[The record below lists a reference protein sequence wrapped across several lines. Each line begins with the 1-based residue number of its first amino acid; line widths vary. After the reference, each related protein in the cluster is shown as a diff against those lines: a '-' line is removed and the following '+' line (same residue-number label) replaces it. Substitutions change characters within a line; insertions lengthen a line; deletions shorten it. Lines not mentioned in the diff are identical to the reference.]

1 MENVTAQ
8 FGLHHIFKEPTH
20 ISNTLSSYV
29 DLIFTTQPNLIPE
42 SGVQSS
48 LNPNCYYQLL
58 SSNNFSKIELTYCM
72 SITLF
77 TEDLALQEANTETCH
92 QRI

>member
-29 DLIFTTQPNLIPE
+29 DLIFTTQPSLIPE

-58 SSNNFSKIELTYCM
+58 SSNSFSKIELTYCM

-77 TEDLALQEANTETCH
+77 IEDLALKEANTETCH